1 MGKVRFSLAAATP
14 VAGQLRGYS
23 RHALTRDAIAALSV
37 TASLVPQ
44 ALAYGQA
51 AGLTP
56 AAGLYTAVG
65 AALVFPLVTGT
76 RFVAVGPSSTL
87 AVMTFEAVHGPAA
100 GDPAK
105 AAALAGC
112 LSVLVGLLC
121 VASPLLRMQ
130 RISDLLS
137 GPVILGYL
145 AGTGVVIF
153 AGQVGVLI
161 GVPTRG
167 EGAPSKLWHV
177 MTHLGQAHLP
187 TTVVGLGA
195 IASILLLRRW
205 VTRIPASLA
214 VLVMAVVASAGL
226 DLAKRGVAVVGRVTG
241 GLPSPAVP
249 AVTGSEIM
257 TLVPAAT
264 GLALIAT
271 VETVTAIRKT
281 AEPGAEPVSFG
292 RESAAL
298 GAASAASGVLGGF
311 APMGSVSRSL
321 SARSAGAHSQLF
333 QICSGAIVLFILA
346 TGGHIIAVLPHA
358 VLAATLIAISVP
370 RLVDVP
376 GFLRLWQGW
385 RAEGV
390 IALVAAVAVVVFGVL
405 EGVLIAVLLAAAQ
418 MLRRSAHPHD
428 AVLAVTNPGE
438 PAHEV
443 DEHRLP
449 RLDVLI
455 YRVDAPLFF
464 ANIARVADRIRALA
478 SACGPHLRYLILDA
492 EAVFYLD
499 ATAAQTMAD
508 LTVDLRERGCELLL
522 ARVHGPVSA
531 TLRANAY
538 RGGATRD
545 LHVFASVRQAY
556 AHALEKMELPREG
569 GESAGPGEEE

>member
-1 MGKVRFSLAAATP
+1 MVRT
-14 VAGQLRGYS
+14 
-23 RHALTRDAIAALSV
+23 
-37 TASLVPQ
+37 SLVPQ

-76 RFVAVGPSSTL
+76 RFVAVGPSLNL
-87 AVMTFEAVHGPAA
+87 AVMTFEAVHRPAA

-112 LSVLVGLLC
+112 LSVLAGLLC
-121 VASPLLRMQ
+121 VASPPLRMQ

-145 AGTGVVIF
+145 GGTGVVIF

-177 MTHLGQAHLP
+177 MTHLGRAHLP
-187 TTVVGLGA
+187 TTVVRLGA

-205 VTRIPASLA
+205 VTRVPASLA

-226 DLAKRGVAVVGRVTG
+226 DLAKRGVAVVRRVTG

-264 GLALIAT
+264 GIALIAT

-281 AEPGAEPVSFG
+281 TEPGADPVSFG

-333 QICSGAIVLFILA
+333 QICSGAIVLSWPPA
-346 TGGHIIAVLPHA
+346 DTSSRCYRTRCSP
-358 VLAATLIAISVP
+358 P
-370 RLVDVP
+370 RSSP
-376 GFLRLWQGW
+376 
-385 RAEGV
+385 
-390 IALVAAVAVVVFGVL
+390 
-405 EGVLIAVLLAAAQ
+405 
-418 MLRRSAHPHD
+418 
-428 AVLAVTNPGE
+428 
-438 PAHEV
+438 
-443 DEHRLP
+443 
-449 RLDVLI
+449 
-455 YRVDAPLFF
+455 
-464 ANIARVADRIRALA
+464 
-478 SACGPHLRYLILDA
+478 SACPGSSTSRDSC
-492 EAVFYLD
+492 
-499 ATAAQTMAD
+499 
-508 LTVDLRERGCELLL
+508 GCGRAG
-522 ARVHGPVSA
+522 ARRV
-531 TLRANAY
+531 
-538 RGGATRD
+538 
-545 LHVFASVRQAY
+545 
-556 AHALEKMELPREG
+556 
-569 GESAGPGEEE
+569 